1 MKAMSAYMTGELLL
15 FARAFWNGALLLLI
29 YDVIRILRGVVS
41 HGKILTAAEDLLFWI
56 FSAFWLLGYFYRENS
71 GILRGYLFAGFL
83 LGALACHF
91 SVSRFFVRWG
101 TEILRGCGKILSM
114 PLKGIKKATKRL
126 KFRMFRFRIYWY
138 NRFHVDKGPRGRWF
152 HNRDGKHEKREK
164 QKQPKNNRSPAE

>member
-126 KFRMFRFRIYWY
+126 KFRMFRFRIY
-138 NRFHVDKGPRGRWF
+138 
-152 HNRDGKHEKREK
+152 
-164 QKQPKNNRSPAE
+164 

>member
-15 FARAFWNGALLLLI
+15 FARAFWNGTLLLLI
-29 YDVIRILRGVVS
+29 YDVIRILRGAVP
-41 HGKILTAAEDLLFWI
+41 HGKILTAAEDILFWI

-71 GILRGYLFAGFL
+71 GVLRGYLFAGFL
-83 LGALACHF
+83 LGALACYF

-101 TEILRGCGKILSM
+101 TEILKGCGKILSM

-164 QKQPKNNRSPAE
+164 QKQPKNSRSPAE

>member
-1 MKAMSAYMTGELLL
+1 MQGIRVEGLSFLE
-15 FARAFWNGALLLLI
+15 ALLTGMTVCCAYACLCLLRRAVRHTPAAI
-29 YDVIRILRGVVS
+29 
-41 HGKILTAAEDLLFWI
+41 AAEDLLFWI

-164 QKQPKNNRSPAE
+164 QKQPKNSRSPAE

>member
-1 MKAMSAYMTGELLL
+1 MFLTERFSPPRRIFCSGFSPRSGCWDIFTG
-15 FARAFWNGALLLLI
+15 
-29 YDVIRILRGVVS
+29 
-41 HGKILTAAEDLLFWI
+41 
-56 FSAFWLLGYFYRENS
+56 ENS

-101 TEILRGCGKILSM
+101 TEILKGCGKILSM

-164 QKQPKNNRSPAE
+164 TKTAEKTAAARQSKRTILGSQQWSAF